1 MTTPHASASARQ
13 LLVLGGSGHRDA
25 ALYAALAEVGAVR
38 PVASAADA
46 LAALRVNAG
55 DVVVIDAAEFPK
67 LLHGTGQAR
76 AEAILEGL
84 GLGICLLDRAGQLAW
99 SNAAL
104 RSYPGRAIE
113 VIRDACLR
121 LSSEFVAELGSAPA
135 PRSRRRGVSV
145 DQDFYF
151 DVTCAPLAG
160 PDGQIQ
166 QFIVAVS
173 DVTSTRR
180 LQEKID
186 AIESAG
192 RELVRLDAEALG
204 QLDVGERL
212 ALLEVKIIEYCRD
225 LLRFT
230 HFNVRVL
237 HRQNNRL
244 ETVLASGMSEEAK
257 SLVMYAAPE
266 GNGISGYV
274 AATGRSY
281 ICPDVSKDPRYL
293 PGIEHARSSLTVP
306 LRLHDQV
313 VGILNVESDQIAAFT
328 EDDRQIAEIFGGYV
342 AIALHILRLL
352 AVERYATTGQIAA
365 DVANELAAPLND
377 IVTEASTLIEDYIGH
392 DDLRKRLHTILDDV
406 DRVKR
411 SLRSVT
417 EAPGVRGLV
426 PENPDRDPILDGK
439 RILVADDE
447 DVIRET
453 VSEVLTKLGAI
464 TVMAGDGDEAI
475 AIIHSQPFDL
485 VLSDIRM
492 PQKDGYQVYSAVKQA
507 NPHCPVILITG
518 FGYDP
523 NHSIVRASK
532 EGLAGV
538 LYKPF
543 KVEQLV
549 EEVRH
554 ALTTN
559 VI

>member
-13 LLVLGGSGHRDA
+13 LLVLDGSGHCDA
-25 ALYAALAEVGAVR
+25 ALHAALAELGTVR
-38 PVASAADA
+38 PVGSAADA
-46 LAALRVNAG
+46 LMVLRANAG
-55 DVVVIDAAEFPK
+55 DVIVIDAAEFPK
-67 LLHGTGQAR
+67 LLHSAGQAR

-84 GLGICLLDRAGQLAW
+84 GLGICLLDRGGQPVW

-104 RSYPGRAIE
+104 RGYPARALE

-121 LSSEFVAELGSAPA
+121 LSGEFVSEPGSAPS

-145 DQDFYF
+145 EQDFYF
-151 DVTCAPLAG
+151 DITCAPLSDANG
-160 PDGQIQ
+160 EIE
-166 QFIVAVS
+166 QFIAAVS
-173 DVTSTRR
+173 DVTATRR

-257 SLVMYAAPE
+257 SLVIYAAPE

-306 LRLHDQV
+306 LRLHDQI

-426 PENPDRDPILDGK
+426 PESPDRDPVLDGK

-549 EEVRH
+549 EEVKH